1 MDNDSILK
9 TDIPAC
15 GNAISN
21 KSAVPNKKIWF
32 CRPASM
38 DISHLAK
45 LKPKARQKLLWLIHK
60 LTGLH
65 ERFSDQKWV
74 QLYSQNIKAIL
85 GRNYSETIAEAVRL
99 GYIEV
104 KPTYLPGK
112 RSKSYRLI
120 CGIEKKMDW
129 AECTDAVLK
138 INLIKARIR
147 KAKDDALKIASSD
160 LDGWLMESLKDVGF
174 PPEYEKY
181 EDVQTLISAEP
192 YYTICPYNRR
202 HTPFTRLP
210 SKVRSTVFFRS
221 KPSSDIAEIDIR
233 NSQPLFLLMELEDHP
248 PKVFHIQAQ
257 EEANLQTISTAIS
270 TAIPTPIYKT
280 PPLCGTLFQFREDVQ
295 NGELYDKIMSEL
307 AISDRKVFKD
317 QFFAHV
323 LYGKTGKWAEDL
335 PIVRAFARLYPQA
348 WRLIN
353 EAKAVDYRDLA
364 RRMQRREADF
374 IFNRVLL
381 RFMGEC
387 PTARVL
393 TVHDA
398 IYCEKRY
405 QYDLINIMNEEFERL
420 GLRASL
426 RVTNCT
432 RGKKTACSRS
442 VMESPTPCEDA
453 VGAPIV
459 AMVLQPADNHTCP
472 TAVAS
477 LLRLAGLDPVVVGGD
492 WMDILVMAD
501 DIGVSSADHGMKSQS
516 CIIHQDAR

>member
-1 MDNDSILK
+1 MDNDSIIK
-9 TDIPAC
+9 TENPAC
-15 GNAISN
+15 GNAITN
-21 KSAVPNKKIWF
+21 KSAVPNRKIWF

-38 DISHLAK
+38 DISSLAS

-65 ERFSDQKWV
+65 ERFSDQEWV
-74 QLYSQNIKAIL
+74 QLYSQGLKAIL
-85 GRNYSETIAEAVRL
+85 GRNYSETIAEAIRL

-112 RSKSYRLI
+112 RSKSFRLI

-138 INLIKARIR
+138 INLIKARTR
-147 KAKDDALKIASSD
+147 KAKDDALKIASSN

-181 EDVQTLISAEP
+181 EDVQTLISGEP

-202 HTPFTRLP
+202 HTPFVRLP
-210 SKVRSTVFFRS
+210 SKVRSAVFFRS
-221 KPSSDIAEIDIR
+221 KPSSDITEIDIK

-248 PKVFHIQAQ
+248 PKVFHIYAQ
-257 EEANLQTISTAIS
+257 KEALSTTIS
-270 TAIPTPIYKT
+270 TAIPTPSLPA

-295 NGELYDKIMSEL
+295 DGQLYDKLMHDL

-317 QFFAHV
+317 QFFAHI
-323 LYGKTGKWAEDL
+323 LYGKTGKWTEAL
-335 PIVRAFARLYPQA
+335 PIVKAFTKRYPEA

-353 EAKAVDYRDLA
+353 EAKAVDYRELA
-364 RRMQRREADF
+364 QRMQRREADF
-374 IFNRVLL
+374 VFNKVLL

-398 IYCEKRY
+398 IYCERQHK
-405 QYDLINIMNEEFERL
+405 YDLINIMNEESERL
-420 GLRASL
+420 GVRASL
-426 RVTNCT
+426 RVTDC
-432 RGKKTACSRS
+432 KSEKTACS
-442 VMESPTPCEDA
+442 VP
-453 VGAPIV
+453 
-459 AMVLQPADNHTCP
+459 
-472 TAVAS
+472 
-477 LLRLAGLDPVVVGGD
+477 
-492 WMDILVMAD
+492 
-501 DIGVSSADHGMKSQS
+501 
-516 CIIHQDAR
+516 

>member
-1 MDNDSILK
+1 
-9 TDIPAC
+9 
-15 GNAISN
+15 
-21 KSAVPNKKIWF
+21 
-32 CRPASM
+32 M
-38 DISHLAK
+38 DISSLAS
-45 LKPKARQKLLWLIHK
+45 LKPKARQKLLWLIHR

-99 GYIEV
+99 GYIKV
-104 KPTYLPGK
+104 KPTYLPRK

-138 INLIKARIR
+138 ANLIQARIK

-174 PPEYEKY
+174 PVEYEKN
-181 EDVQTLISAEP
+181 EDVQTLISGEP

-210 SKVRSTVFFRS
+210 SKVRSSVFFRS
-221 KPSSDIAEIDIR
+221 KPSSDIAEIDII

-248 PKVFHIQAQ
+248 QIVFHIQAQ
-257 EEANLQTISTAIS
+257 KEALS
-270 TAIPTPIYKT
+270 TAIPTPSLPA
-280 PPLCGTLFQFREDVQ
+280 PPLCGTLLQFKKDVQ

-307 AISDRKVFKD
+307 AISDRNEFKA

-348 WRLIN
+348 WLLIN
-353 EAKAVDYRDLA
+353 EAKAVDYRELA

-374 IFNRVLL
+374 IFNRVLQ

-420 GLRASL
+420 GVRASL
-426 RVTNCT
+426 RVTDCT
-432 RGKKTACSRS
+432 RGEKTACSRS
-442 VMESPTPCEDA
+442 VMESSTPCEDA

-459 AMVLQPADNHTCP
+459 AMVLQPADNQTCP
-472 TAVAS
+472 TAVAD
-477 LLRLAGLDPVVVGGD
+477 LLRLAGLDPVVVGSD

-501 DIGVSSADHGMKSQS
+501 DIGVSGAAHGGKSQS
-516 CIIHQDAR
+516 CIMQ